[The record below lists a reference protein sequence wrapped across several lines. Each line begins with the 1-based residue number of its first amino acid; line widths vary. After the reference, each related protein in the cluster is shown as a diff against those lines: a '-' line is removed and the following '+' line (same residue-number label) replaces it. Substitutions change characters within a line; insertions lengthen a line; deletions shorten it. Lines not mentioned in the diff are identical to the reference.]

1 MLRVKQTVMIS
12 NQPRS
17 GRDSA
22 AGREASAQPLE
33 GRHPQRP
40 ALKGRQDKRDRF
52 PAPLQGCHGNL
63 PGVALSPPPRLLNCV
78 PFGAETI
85 RRHLTGWLEYF
96 LNRAPVRDAKPQ
108 SVILRASSCPSWRNA
123 VLLLLPLMLLAG
135 CRQDMHNQPKYLPLR
150 PSEFFADGQSSR
162 KPVDGTVA
170 RGSLDNDVFI
180 PAKTGAPAGPSSPAA
195 APAATGGNQKSAA
208 SAATPTGAGSFPFP
222 ITSEV
227 LARGEERFNI
237 NCSPCHGRTGYGD
250 GMIVRRGF
258 PQPPSYHIDRLR
270 RAPEAHFYDVMTN
283 GFGRMPGYADQV
295 SPRDRWMIIAYIRA
309 LQLSQNATVADVPAD
324 QQPQLNQKGQT
335 R

>member
-1 MLRVKQTVMIS
+1 MGNVRQT
-12 NQPRS
+12 
-17 GRDSA
+17 
-22 AGREASAQPLE
+22 ASLSWFL
-33 GRHPQRP
+33 P
-40 ALKGRQDKRDRF
+40 A
-52 PAPLQGCHGNL
+52 
-63 PGVALSPPPRLLNCV
+63 ALSQISDKLAVCRTAV
-78 PFGAETI
+78 
-85 RRHLTGWLEYF
+85 
-96 LNRAPVRDAKPQ
+96 
-108 SVILRASSCPSWRNA
+108 WRNV

-180 PAKTGAPAGPSSPAA
+180 PAKTGVPAGQASPA

-208 SAATPTGAGSFPFP
+208 AAGTQTGAGSFPFP

-270 RAPEAHFYDVMTN
+270 SAPDAHFYDVMTN
-283 GFGRMPGYADQV
+283 GFGRMPTYADQV